1 MQESDVPSKIEVT
14 LSQKIKTFFKMEE
27 DLNLL
32 TKKKLIELAKH
43 LGVST
48 SGTKSDIIDRLERQR
63 NKSVKKKPKKLTD
76 EEYFRQKEILEQ
88 ELEIERLNQIKR
100 DHERKLKFLKLE
112 SLRHGD
118 DIEKSDESLEE
129 SSDEDEDTAKGAV
142 AKKPQGKKSQQ
153 PLDKNAS
160 ILELLSLP
168 KPSLMEFDG
177 DPMQYHMFKNSFD
190 AVIDSANI
198 SDSAKLNRLF
208 ELCKGTA
215 REVIL
220 PCALGDPSD
229 GYAEARELLKE
240 RFGDSYAIS
249 EAFIDKLTSGGPIKQ
264 HEVSALRRF
273 ADEIRSCVRTL
284 SAMDMLG
291 EIDTRIRMVKL
302 TERLPYAMQ
311 GRWRTKAIR
320 TRREKGAYPDI
331 NEFLEFV
338 EDCVEEAS
346 DPVFGVKQRESSKR
360 DSSTSRHK
368 EDKID
373 RSTIERYSGFNRNR
387 TTTSKTSAL
396 PTMPRK
402 SPALHVLQIQRTKT
416 TRPFETG
423 ERKVSLHKLSETR
436 TCCERL
442 PKSTCLQ
449 NW

>member
-1 MQESDVPSKIEVT
+1 M
-14 LSQKIKTFFKMEE
+14 
-27 DLNLL
+27 
-32 TKKKLIELAKH
+32 
-43 LGVST
+43 ST
-48 SGTKSDIIDRLERQR
+48 SGTKGDIIDRLERQR

-88 ELEIERLNQIKR
+88 ELEIERLNQVKR

-118 DIEKSDESLEE
+118 DNEKSDESPEE

-240 RFGDSYAIS
+240 RFGDSYVIS

-264 HEVSALRRF
+264 HEVSALRKF

-360 DSSTSRHK
+360 DSFQPQVTRKTKSTALQSSATQDSTVSEQSRRKQVPCPQCQGSHPLFMCYKFKALKPPDRLKLAK
-368 EDKID
+368 EKEVCINCLKPGHTVNDC
-373 RSTIERYSGFNRNR
+373 RN
-387 TTTSKTSAL
+387 
-396 PTMPRK
+396 PRVCK
-402 SPALHVLQIQRTKT
+402 
-416 TRPFETG
+416 TG
-423 ERKVSLHKLSETR
+423 ECNQKHSFFVTRSFTDYARKENSPSRRSNDE
-436 TCCERL
+436 
-442 PKSTCLQ
+442 
-449 NW
+449 